1 MTKAG
6 DWKTPLGY
14 CERAIAE
21 LRKAREEFQA
31 ELQNLR
37 ELQVSQETLKAELK
51 DTKEQLETIQKTA
64 NEFKS
69 RVVTAEKAA
78 NDAQTELQN
87 LRQLQSS
94 HASLQEALQATKAEL
109 KTDIQGTNTKLQTLK
124 ENFAQSFKSIF
135 VKAPDDKKHNATCSS
150 SWETVL
156 SYELNLTAPSY
167 VNVLAHGHGFAK
179 NFNSALDIRIFING
193 SQFDDG
199 FWGLDIT
206 HSPYWQT
213 LVCLFLK
220 YLNSGKHIIEVK
232 YRSRHGDGVNWVHL
246 NYHSILI
253 MLNGS

>member
-14 CERAIAE
+14 YERALAE
-21 LRKAREEFQA
+21 LKKAREEFQA
-31 ELQNLR
+31 ESQALKELQASHATLQKELQATQTELQNLR
-37 ELQVSQETLKAELK
+37 ELQ
-51 DTKEQLETIQKTA
+51 
-64 NEFKS
+64 
-69 RVVTAEKAA
+69 
-78 NDAQTELQN
+78 
-87 LRQLQSS
+87 SS
-94 HASLQEALQATKAEL
+94 HAILQKELQATKAKFE
-109 KTDIQGTNTKLQTLK
+109 TAFQNTHTELQTLM

-167 VNVLAHGHGFAK
+167 VNLLAHGHGFAN

-199 FWGLDIT
+199 FWGLGIT

-246 NYHSILI
+246 NYPSILI